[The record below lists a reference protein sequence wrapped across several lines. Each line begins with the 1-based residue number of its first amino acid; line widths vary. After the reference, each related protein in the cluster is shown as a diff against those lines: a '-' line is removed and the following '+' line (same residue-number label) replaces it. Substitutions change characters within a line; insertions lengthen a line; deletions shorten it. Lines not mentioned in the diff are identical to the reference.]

1 MDYLMHVLVISG
13 IYSLLSMSLNL
24 IVGYTGMPALG
35 HAAFFCVGAYTSAL
49 LSLKLGFSPWIGL
62 AAGFLFSAFTGF
74 ISSFPALRLKDD
86 YLALATLS
94 FNIIIY
100 GIVKNWVSLTR
111 GPMGLPGIPEF
122 TIFVYRIEETWH
134 YLILVIFFN
143 IVVFLALY
151 RIVYSPFGR
160 LLKGIRDDEL
170 AVQVLGVN
178 TVKYKIWVFVLGAGI
193 AGLAGVIYAHYMTF
207 IDPSSFTIMESITV
221 LLMVIFGGMANLYG
235 SILGAIVLVM
245 LPELLRF
252 IGLPLSIAAP
262 LRQMLYG
269 LLLVI
274 LVIKKPQGILGE
286 YKIK

>member
-134 YLILVIFFN
+134 YLILVILQEAL
-143 IVVFLALY
+143 LAQT
-151 RIVYSPFGR
+151 
-160 LLKGIRDDEL
+160 LKE
-170 AVQVLGVN
+170 
-178 TVKYKIWVFVLGAGI
+178 
-193 AGLAGVIYAHYMTF
+193 
-207 IDPSSFTIMESITV
+207 
-221 LLMVIFGGMANLYG
+221 
-235 SILGAIVLVM
+235 
-245 LPELLRF
+245 
-252 IGLPLSIAAP
+252 
-262 LRQMLYG
+262 
-269 LLLVI
+269 
-274 LVIKKPQGILGE
+274 
-286 YKIK
+286 